1 MDGLGIGPGLTRLN
15 PWYPGQLGI
24 QGSDAPLGMR
34 LLPESVVY
42 YLAPDSP
49 TASDDNDGTDP
60 MHPLATL
67 EEAYDRCRAG
77 QHDTVIYVSGT
88 AGITLDAKLTWAKS
102 YTHLIGVCAPVQTA
116 QRARIFAASDMDDA
130 ELIEVPGTGC
140 IFKNLYIFN
149 GAAEATAL
157 GCVKVSGGRCY
168 FENVH
173 FAGPGHASNAIDG
186 AYALGLYGGDGEHL
200 FKGCTFGLT
209 TVGAATGVRC
219 VAFLG
224 GYTPRVVFDDCV
236 FAIHATNAGAMIVE
250 DDSGGGSI
258 IEYALWK
265 NCLFFNESETA
276 IDTAFEI
283 DVVDTTRQ
291 HFLLLNCWRNSGI
304 DDWEDQAKGCVW
316 CGGMP
321 DMGTGT
327 SQGNMVVAT
336 VA

>member
-1 MDGLGIGPGLTRLN
+1 MGLFPRAITEYLAALQIPRGPNSNIYLVDPANGDDDN
-15 PWYPGQLGI
+15 PGDKWT
-24 QGSDAPLGMR
+24 APLKTLTAAEEKCVANQNDVV
-34 LLPESVVY
+34 LL
-42 YLAPDSP
+42 LANNGS
-49 TASDDNDGTDP
+49 
-60 MHPLATL
+60 
-67 EEAYDRCRAG
+67 
-77 QHDTVIYVSGT
+77 
-88 AGITLDAKLTWAKS
+88 ITLTEKLTWDKN
-102 YTHLIGVCAPVQTA
+102 YTHLVGMCAPVRTA

-130 ELIEVPGTGC
+130 ELIEISATGC
-140 IFKNLYIFN
+140 IWKNVYIFN
-149 GAAEATAL
+149 GPAEATAL

-200 FKGCTFGLT
+200 FKDCTFGLT

-224 GYTPRVVFDDCV
+224 GYTPRVVFEDCT

-250 DDSGGGSI
+250 ADGGDSI

-265 NCLFFNESETA
+265 NCLFFNEAEQA

-283 DVVDTTRQ
+283 DTVNAARQ

-304 DDWEDQAKGCVW
+304 DDWEDQAKACVW
-316 CGGMP
+316 VGGSP
-321 DMGTGT
+321 DMGVGT
-327 SQGNMVVAT
+327 SQGDMVVAS